1 MVLDYGIVFSIIVL
15 LAYTITLIK
24 NYKERNYWLIVI
36 ILFILIWCIIE
47 QNIINIWRN
56 VFILSFIPLLEYKSI
71 KILDYNNIKKKIK
84 RMKNIKNEP
93 INN

>member
-24 NYKERNYWLIVI
+24 NYKERKYWLIVI

-71 KILDYNNIKKKIK
+71 KILDYNNIEQKIK